1 MLLLDRFHFSR
12 AIFMKLH
19 LDCLDVKDNLQA
31 VGCRLVD
38 SELVRTTKPT
48 KHSLFSCSFNPITYF
63 ALSIRDCKQEASCIF
78 SLKSDGEGG
87 GSDGGSSSG
96 DGGGGCAYP
105 CILAQPQLTG
115 CSP

>member
-48 KHSLFSCSFNPITYF
+48 KHSLFSCSFIHHLLRSINPRLQTR
-63 ALSIRDCKQEASCIF
+63 S
-78 SLKSDGEGG
+78 
-87 GSDGGSSSG
+87 
-96 DGGGGCAYP
+96 
-105 CILAQPQLTG
+105 
-115 CSP
+115 

>member
-31 VGCRLVD
+31 VGWRVD

-48 KHSLFSCSFNPITYF
+48 RQQDIPCSVVPLIPSSTSLYQSEAANKKLAVSF
-63 ALSIRDCKQEASCIF
+63 L
-78 SLKSDGEGG
+78 
-87 GSDGGSSSG
+87 
-96 DGGGGCAYP
+96 
-105 CILAQPQLTG
+105 
-115 CSP
+115 